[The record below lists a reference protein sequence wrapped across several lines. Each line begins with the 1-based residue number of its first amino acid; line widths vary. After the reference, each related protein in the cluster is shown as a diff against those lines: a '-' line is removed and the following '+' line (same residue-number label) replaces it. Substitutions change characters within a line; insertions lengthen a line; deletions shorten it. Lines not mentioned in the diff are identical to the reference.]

1 MQYQEFEER
10 LIRYS
15 DVTPDDLPG
24 FRARLRN
31 LMKFGAVNKPG
42 VGKGSRLTFEDD
54 DVWEMAVAL
63 SFVELGLSPTRIRVV
78 MDRVRRFRHMRP
90 KFAASGNAWLQVSF
104 RSNIAKVTDDPA
116 HLEVEVE
123 LVIASATA
131 MRSGILPP
139 PGHININMNAIEEKL
154 AR

>member
-10 LIRYS
+10 LIRFS
-15 DVTPDDLPG
+15 DVSPDDLPG

-42 VGKGSRLTFEDD
+42 VGKGSRLTFDDD

-78 MDRVRRFRHMRP
+78 MEHVRGLRDRRP
-90 KFAASGNAWLQVSF
+90 EFAVTGNSWLQVSF
-104 RSNIAKVTDDPA
+104 RSNVAKVTDDPA
-116 HLEVEVE
+116 YLEVEVE
-123 LVIASATA
+123 IVSPFLVRGAVLFPS
-131 MRSGILPP
+131 
-139 PGHININMNAIEEKL
+139 GHININMNAIEEKL